1 MTNFKGV
8 PLTRQPVATRQYNS
22 RDVLYMIQAFNGI
35 NVRTYRTENPVRALT
50 VCKPHV
56 RDSKMVQITVWLRV
70 GVDTMIPMS
79 YTACSERDLSD
90 AFQSITRDIACAFES
105 TQIDEE
111 RNEQREEASHEIPSF
126 ATFPE
131 FMCESGEALER

>member
-1 MTNFKGV
+1 MTDFRNV
-8 PLTRQPVATRQYNS
+8 ELTRQGISKNCRECIY
-22 RDVLYMIQAFNGI
+22 LIQAFNGI
-35 NVRTYRTENPVRALT
+35 NVRTYRTENPARALT

-56 RDSKMVQITVWLRV
+56 RERNMVQITVWLRV
-70 GVDTMIPMS
+70 GENTMIPMS
-79 YTACSERDLSD
+79 YTAASERDLAT
-90 AFQSITRDIACAFES
+90 AFQSITRDVACAIKS
-105 TQIDEE
+105 TQLDEE

>member
-1 MTNFKGV
+1 MNKT
-8 PLTRQPVATRQYNS
+8 PQLTRGSVINPRVARE
-22 RDVLYMIQAFNGI
+22 VLYLIQGFDGC
-35 NVRTYRTENPVRALT
+35 NVRTYRTENPARALT
-50 VCKPHV
+50 LCRPYAKQ
-56 RDSKMVQITVWLRV
+56 RNMIQITVWLRV
-70 GVDTMIPMS
+70 GENTMIPMS
-79 YTACSERDLSD
+79 YVASSERDVNE
-90 AFQSITRDIACAFES
+90 AFQKITRDIACALES